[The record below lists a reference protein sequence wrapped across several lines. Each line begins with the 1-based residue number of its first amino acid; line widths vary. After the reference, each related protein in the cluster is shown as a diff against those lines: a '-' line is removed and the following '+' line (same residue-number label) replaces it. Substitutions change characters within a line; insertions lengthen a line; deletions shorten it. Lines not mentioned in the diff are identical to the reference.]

1 MKVVATVTNRPVDSL
16 TDLSVSVTTVTN
28 RSVDLLTDL
37 SASVT
42 PQNIINYKQQQINNR
57 SVDVS
62 QQISWCKS
70 TDDDT
75 TGCNRLE
82 TDLLI

>member
-1 MKVVATVTNRPVDSL
+1 MKVVAAVTNRSVDSL

-28 RSVDLLTDL
+28 RSVDLLIDL

-62 QQISWCKS
+62 QQISWYKS

>member
-1 MKVVATVTNRPVDSL
+1 MKVVATVTNSDI
-16 TDLSVSVTTVTN
+16 DN

>member
-1 MKVVATVTNRPVDSL
+1 MKVVATVTNRSVDSL

-42 PQNIINYKQQQINNR
+42 PQNIINYKQQQISNR
-57 SVDVS
+57 SVDIY
-62 QQISWCKS
+62 QQIYWCNLVDFNNYCLQK
-70 TDDDT
+70 
-75 TGCNRLE
+75 N
-82 TDLLI
+82 

>member
-1 MKVVATVTNRPVDSL
+1 MKV
-16 TDLSVSVTTVTN
+16 VTTVTN

-62 QQISWCKS
+62 LAI
-70 TDDDT
+70 
-75 TGCNRLE
+75 
-82 TDLLI
+82 DLLVLQ

>member
-1 MKVVATVTNRPVDSL
+1 MKVVATVTNRSVDSL

-42 PQNIINYKQQQINNR
+42 PQNRINYKQQQINSR
-57 SVDVS
+57 SLGVN
-62 QQISWCKS
+62 QQMMIQQVA
-70 TDDDT
+70 TD
-75 TGCNRLE
+75 
-82 TDLLI
+82 